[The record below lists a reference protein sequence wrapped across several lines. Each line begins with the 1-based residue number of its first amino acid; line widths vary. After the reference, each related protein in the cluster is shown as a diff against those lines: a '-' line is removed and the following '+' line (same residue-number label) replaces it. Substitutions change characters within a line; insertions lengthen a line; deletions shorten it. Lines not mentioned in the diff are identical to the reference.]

1 MIDRLEISATLSVE
15 LTLEILCVSRALQ
28 SLEIIGEHAFRRN
41 NPVQRS
47 RPLAC
52 RISLTCFKVYFKV
65 SESPRNGTSC
75 TTKEKAGR
83 SNESLISLAVQE
95 KLVSRCV
102 EEVKAGR
109 LEETKGGIGGTRASE
124 RTEIFQ
130 SSSPPGSPSFSG
142 SSSNR

>member
-65 SESPRNGTSC
+65 SDRIPGTVRNAAGSTCCCCRVSCCSIWPSNRVGEKRTGTFLGDYQELRENLKINGRRGFSSRNG
-75 TTKEKAGR
+75 
-83 SNESLISLAVQE
+83 
-95 KLVSRCV
+95 
-102 EEVKAGR
+102 
-109 LEETKGGIGGTRASE
+109 
-124 RTEIFQ
+124 
-130 SSSPPGSPSFSG
+130 
-142 SSSNR
+142 